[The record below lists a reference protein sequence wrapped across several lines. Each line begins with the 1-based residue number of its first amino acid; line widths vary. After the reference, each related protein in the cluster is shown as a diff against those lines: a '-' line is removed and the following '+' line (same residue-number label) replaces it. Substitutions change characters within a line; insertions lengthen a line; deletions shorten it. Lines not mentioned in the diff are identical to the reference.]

1 MKAKLS
7 AIGLVFLLLLS
18 IANTPLAAEKLVT
31 GYSSISPSELTLLT
45 GAKAGLFEKYGLDVS
60 TVYLGGSTRIIQA
73 MVSGD
78 VQIGQ
83 IGGSAVLFGKAA
95 GVDVVFIATIIN
107 SMAAQIMSRPEIK
120 QPVDLKGSAVGVTRR
135 GSNTDYCPLW
145 TKLLRIGSRQGR
157 EDTLHGRTT

>member
-1 MKAKLS
+1 MSIKLS
-7 AIGLVFLLLLS
+7 TIGVICRFLIP
-18 IANTPLAAEKLVT
+18 IAKNPVAAEKLVT

-45 GAKAGLFEKYGLDVS
+45 GAKAGLFEKHGLDVS

-95 GVDVVFIATIIN
+95 G
-107 SMAAQIMSRPEIK
+107 
-120 QPVDLKGSAVGVTRR
+120 GGGVCL
-135 GSNTDYCPLW
+135 S
-145 TKLLRIGSRQGR
+145 
-157 EDTLHGRTT
+157 

>member
-1 MKAKLS
+1 MMLLRAAAEDFDVFHWRAFMSRKLS
-7 AIGLVFLLLLS
+7 SGALACLVLIIVGIPALG
-18 IANTPLAAEKLVT
+18 AEKLVT

-45 GAKAGLFEKYGLDVS
+45 AANAGLFEKYGLDVS

-95 GVDVVFIATIIN
+95 GVDVVYIATIIN

-120 QPVDLKGSAVGVTRR
+120 QPADLKGTAVGVTRR
-135 GSNTDYCPLW
+135 GNNTITGLG
-145 TKLLRIGSRQGR
+145 LG
-157 EDTLHGRTT
+157 